1 MLVDI
6 DLQCPVLSGVFVI
19 LCKCIEY
26 VGDLAVV
33 LPMLFFLCGS
43 VAQFDLYRR
52 SEAMIACL
60 S

>member
-33 LPMLFFLCGS
+33 LPMLFFSC
-43 VAQFDLYRR
+43 VAVLHNLTCTGGQKQ
-52 SEAMIACL
+52 
-60 S
+60 